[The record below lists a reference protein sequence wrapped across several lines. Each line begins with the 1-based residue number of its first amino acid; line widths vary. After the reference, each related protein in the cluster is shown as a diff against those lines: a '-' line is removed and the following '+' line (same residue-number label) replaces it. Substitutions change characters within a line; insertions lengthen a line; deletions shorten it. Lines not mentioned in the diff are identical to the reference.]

1 MARNPFEQLQDVVIE
16 PRQAFEDVVALI
28 LKCLCPDSRRVRV
41 YRGDGGIDSFT
52 GTLGVGGQA
61 DLFQIKYFPSLWEDS
76 QKQQIRDAY
85 GVARRCNDYQLK
97 TWTLCVPTRLRRE
110 DLRWF
115 DEWRGKQDRNIR
127 LLDGDDLTLHLDDN
141 RCAAVRNKL
150 RDWGLA
156 GIAPVSLEFA
166 VQAFIKRQD
175 AARTGLTAMIT
186 LHLKNIGHRSARDI
200 VATVSHLETGCIA
213 GPAQSGWDQVGAR
226 LEPRTLRYSNP
237 LNPSEGIPIM
247 GISLC
252 DRSIMPF
259 SISVRLTAQD
269 MLPSLL
275 ECYVTSEQIAAGE
288 PVQLLASDMRVVNH
302 GPRPR

>member
-61 DLFQIKYFPSLWEDS
+61 DVFQIKCFPSSWEDS

-85 GVARRCNDYQLK
+85 GVARRCNDYQLQ
-97 TWTLCVPTRLRRE
+97 TWTLCVPTRLPKE

-115 DEWRGKQDRNIR
+115 DEWRGKQDKNIR
-127 LLDGDDLTLHLDDN
+127 LLDGDDLTLHLGDK
-141 RCAAVRNKL
+141 RCAAARNKL

-156 GIAPVSLEFA
+156 GIAPVGPEFA
-166 VQAFIKRQD
+166 VEALIKRQD
-175 AARTGLTAMIT
+175 VARTGLTAMII
-186 LHLKNIGHRSARDI
+186 LHLKNIGHRSARNI
-200 VATVSHLETGCIA
+200 VATVSHSDTGCSA

-247 GISLC
+247 GINLS
-252 DRSIMPF
+252 DRSIRPF

-275 ECYVTSEQIAAGE
+275 ECYVASEQIAAGE
-288 PVQLLASDMRVVNH
+288 PVQFLASDTGVVNH

>member
-1 MARNPFEQLQDVVIE
+1 MARNPFEQLQDVVNE

-41 YRGDGGIDSFT
+41 YCGDGGIDSFT

-61 DLFQIKYFPSLWEDS
+61 DVFQSKYFPNSWEDS
-76 QKQQIRDAY
+76 QKQQIGDAY

-97 TWTLCVPTRLRRE
+97 TRTLCVPTRLRKN

-141 RCAAVRNKL
+141 RCAPTRNKL

-156 GIAPVSLEFA
+156 GIVPVSPEFA

-175 AARTGLTAMIT
+175 AGRTGLPAMIT

-213 GPAQSGWDQVGAR
+213 GPSQSGWDQVGAR

-247 GISLC
+247 GINLC

-259 SISVRLTAQD
+259 SIFVRLTAQD

-275 ECYVTSEQIAAGE
+275 ECYVTYEQIAAGE
-288 PVQLLASDMRVVNH
+288 PVQLLALDMRVVNH